1 MKSLEIKQSRFELR
15 LTEEEK
21 SFFEK
26 ASRLAGYKTL
36 SSFVI
41 SAIREYATKIIK
53 EKEQIL
59 KSQKEKELFFN
70 AIFSNIEPNE
80 NLKKASERYHKNQLS
95 K

>member
-1 MKSLEIKQSRFELR
+1 MKTIGIKQSRFELR

-26 ASRLAGYKTL
+26 ASQLAGYKTL

-59 KSQKEKELFFN
+59 KSQKDKELFFD
-70 AIFSNIEPNE
+70 AVFSDIEPNDE
-80 NLKKASERYHKNQLS
+80 LKIAAKRYNEEQTS
-95 K
+95 Q